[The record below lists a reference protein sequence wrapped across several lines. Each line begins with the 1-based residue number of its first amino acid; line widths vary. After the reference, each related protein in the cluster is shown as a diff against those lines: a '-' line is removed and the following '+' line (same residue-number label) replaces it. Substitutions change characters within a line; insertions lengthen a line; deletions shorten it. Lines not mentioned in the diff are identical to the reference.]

1 LFFNELRDN
10 ASRYR
15 LEFQLIQLSLWNYFV
30 HEISNCR
37 TFVVSNAARTYGCN
51 NLREAVGDKMVL
63 IRTLLGNYR
72 LDKYPKLLA
81 VAASLRLDQVKEQV
95 RACHL

>member
-1 LFFNELRDN
+1 
-10 ASRYR
+10 
-15 LEFQLIQLSLWNYFV
+15 
-30 HEISNCR
+30 
-37 TFVVSNAARTYGCN
+37 
-51 NLREAVGDKMVL
+51 MVL